1 MAIMLLWPAV
11 MLSGVGYSLM
21 AVADFVD
28 GAVAHA
34 APMAAAERRRSE
46 FRVIQGGKLGGS

>member
-46 FRVIQGGKLGGS
+46 FRVIQGGKY